1 MVDELAELQNADRSL
16 FPSNF
21 TIRAVRDSRY
31 HNTAYAIAELIDNSI
46 EANAWQIDLLC
57 MERHQ
62 SVGAQTRRRVSEVA
76 VLDNGDGMDVKTLL
90 DALKFGGG
98 TRHNSDRGIGK
109 YGMGLP
115 TSSMSQCKRV
125 DVWTWKD
132 GLDSAWH
139 SSIDADAIEQGSHEV
154 PIPDS
159 ETPIPEVWREA
170 GSDSIYEH
178 HSGTLVVWTKLDK
191 IQWRTGSTI
200 LRHTAREVGRIH
212 RHWIDADLTRIQIGF
227 FLDNRPGEIE
237 DKGYIVANNPLYLMN
252 PSSTP
257 DPWDNKPM
265 FTEWTKKE
273 YTTTAN
279 GKEETIEVKYSI
291 VKP

>member
-1 MVDELAELQNADRSL
+1 
-16 FPSNF
+16 
-21 TIRAVRDSRY
+21 
-31 HNTAYAIAELIDNSI
+31 
-46 EANAWQIDLLC
+46 
-57 MERHQ
+57 
-62 SVGAQTRRRVSEVA
+62 
-76 VLDNGDGMDVKTLL
+76 
-90 DALKFGGG
+90 
-98 TRHNSDRGIGK
+98 
-109 YGMGLP
+109 
-115 TSSMSQCKRV
+115 MSQCKRV

-212 RHWIDADLTRIQIGF
+212 RHWIDADLTRIRIGF

-237 DKGYIVANNPLYLMN
+237 DKGYIVANDPLYLMN

-273 YTTTAN
+273 YTTTVN
-279 GKEETIEVKYSI
+279 GKKETIEVKYSI
-291 VKP
+291 VKPEALKTDRIRQYPGNEEHGKHARHNIGVSVVREDREIVTQVATYGTP